1 MEHSHGKLREC
12 SCGMKEE
19 LEDKKALE
27 PQPCLFTG
35 NRLIPDVDVPSEA
48 IADLCKFDK
57 QSANDQVSKTQT
69 YQSAKL

>member
-12 SCGMKEE
+12 SGGMKEE

-35 NRLIPDVDVPSEA
+35 NRLVPDVDVPSEA
-48 IADLCKFDK
+48 IADL
-57 QSANDQVSKTQT
+57 
-69 YQSAKL
+69 YQSDE